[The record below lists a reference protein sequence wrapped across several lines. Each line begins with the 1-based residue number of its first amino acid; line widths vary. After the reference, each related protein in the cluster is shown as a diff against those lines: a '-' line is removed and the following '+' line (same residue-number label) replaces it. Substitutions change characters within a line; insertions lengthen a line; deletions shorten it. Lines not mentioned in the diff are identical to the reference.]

1 MAVQNSTGISSCFP
15 LAAFLTLILAFALD
29 ASTCHAARPNTH
41 GTIGLEF
48 IRTSCNK
55 TKYPSLC
62 FNSLAAY
69 APTIQ
74 TSPTQLAEASLSVSL
89 SYARGTSTMM
99 TRLSKDKGMSSR
111 EAEAISDCM
120 ESLGDSVDELK
131 QSLKVMGHLSGENL
145 KLRVN
150 DIQTWV
156 SSALTDENTCLDGFA
171 SNGMKT
177 GERSNVRGRIVRV
190 AQLTSNA
197 LSIISGL
204 APTESYSP

>member
-1 MAVQNSTGISSCFP
+1 MAVQNSTAISSWS
-15 LAAFLTLILAFALD
+15 LLVAFLTLLAFVLD
-29 ASTCHAARPNTH
+29 ASTCYAARPNTH
-41 GTIGLEF
+41 VTISLEF

-62 FNSLAAY
+62 FNSLVAY

-74 TSPTQLAEASLSVSL
+74 TSPIRLAEASLSVSL
-89 SYARGTSTMM
+89 SYARDTSTMM
-99 TRLSKDKGMSSR
+99 TRLSKGKGMSSR
-111 EAEAISDCM
+111 EAEAMSDCM
-120 ESLGDSVDELK
+120 ESLGDSVDEIQ
-131 QSLKVMGHLSGENL
+131 QSIKAMGHLSGKNL

-156 SSALTDENTCLDGFA
+156 SSALTDDNTCMDGFA
-171 SNGMKT
+171 SNGMKA
-177 GERSNVRGRIVRV
+177 GERSNIRSHIVKV

-204 APTESYSP
+204 TAIESCSP

>member
-1 MAVQNSTGISSCFP
+1 MAVRNSTGISSCSP
-15 LAAFLTLILAFALD
+15 LAALLTLILAFALD
-29 ASTCHAARPNTH
+29 AGACHAATPNTH
-41 GTIGLEF
+41 GTISLEF
-48 IRTSCNK
+48 IRTSCK
-55 TKYPSLC
+55 KAKYPSLC

-74 TSPTQLAEASLSVSL
+74 TSPIQLAEASLSVSL
-89 SYARGTSTMM
+89 SYARDTSTMM
-99 TRLSKDKGMSSR
+99 TRLSKGKGMSSS
-111 EAEAISDCM
+111 EAEAMSDCT

-131 QSLKVMGHLSGENL
+131 QSLKAMGHLGGKNI

-156 SSALTDENTCLDGFA
+156 SSALTDENTCMDGFA

-177 GERSNVRGRIVRV
+177 GERNNIRSRIVKV

-204 APTESYSP
+204 AAIESYSP